1 VHRVRFVN
9 DVPLNASNPDGRV
22 HVIEYWEMGQDT
34 VQHFSWVT
42 DLRAHKRHVFL
53 RMRGGR
59 ARWKIENETFNQ
71 VAALQSAL
79 AARLLA
85 VQGHHASL
93 PAEDRLITVTEA
105 AERLGTS
112 QDWLYRNAYKLPF
125 MVRIAPRQVRFSV
138 KGIERYLHARQGLQ
152 R

>member
-1 VHRVRFVN
+1 MNQNHDKALLVLQLGHILQGIR
-9 DVPLNASNPDGRV
+9 
-22 HVIEYWEMGQDT
+22 
-34 VQHFSWVT
+34 
-42 DLRAHKRHVFL
+42 DLGPTEIPAL
-53 RMRGGR
+53 LS
-59 ARWKIENETFNQ
+59 Q

-85 VQGHHASL
+85 VQGHHVSL
-93 PAEDRLITVTEA
+93 PAEDQLITVTEA

-112 QDWLYRNAYKLPF
+112 HDWLYRNAPKLPF
-125 MVRIAPRQVRFSV
+125 TVCIAPRQVRFSV